1 MHGKLHRAKAE
12 VDQALVTAE
21 GQLTKLRDNFRSKI
35 TEYERLQEQY
45 KALETGKEAVETDLR
60 SVRKNYEKIEQDLQ
74 TTQDQ
79 KEAVEADKNNL
90 SERVK
95 ALEKGL
101 ATDEQ
106 ALRESVEARA
116 ELSATLITKTE
127 EYDALDTKYKAAELE
142 LERLRKELSSK
153 PTANPK
159 EIKSLT
165 DRIDAAG
172 KELQQWQ
179 RLTEGANKEQR
190 RLKDLN
196 KGLTADSS
204 RYKRNTI
211 ISYVLV
217 AALALTTIGTVAY
230 NYLTKDKPAVTRP
243 AK

>member
-1 MHGKLHRAKAE
+1 MHHK
-12 VDQALVTAE
+12 
-21 GQLTKLRDNFRSKI
+21 
-35 TEYERLQEQY
+35 
-45 KALETGKEAVETDLR
+45 
-60 SVRKNYEKIEQDLQ
+60 
-74 TTQDQ
+74 
-79 KEAVEADKNNL
+79 ADKNNL

-159 EIKSLT
+159 EIKDLT
-165 DRIDAAG
+165 DKIDAAG

-179 RLTEGANKEQR
+179 KLTEGANQEQR

-196 KGLTADSS
+196 KALTADSK
-204 RYKRNTI
+204 RYKRNTVTA
-211 ISYVLV
+211 YVLV